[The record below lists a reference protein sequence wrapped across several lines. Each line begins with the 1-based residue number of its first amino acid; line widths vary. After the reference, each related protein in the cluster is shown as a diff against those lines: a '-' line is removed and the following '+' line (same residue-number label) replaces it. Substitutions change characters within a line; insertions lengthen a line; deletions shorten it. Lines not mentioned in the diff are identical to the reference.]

1 MPAMTLGPS
10 DIVGDAEWVGGVVNQ
25 WTIDLDYTAHNLNIT
40 LGSCDATQWIVTTD
54 ELDLPWYSKYSPPGY
69 EMFQYIHPDSGYGLF
84 GDPQDIQIGVTQNT
98 NVATNTPE
106 IQAGTRSYNIHFVRG
121 NGDTGNDFSKLQI
134 NQTPEFVAPTQTIPL
149 EPFGIE
155 LRSASG
161 GVTLDIE
168 DEISRHVATIGI
180 IGANVPNGG
189 IVYYPNNLFG
199 PGGSSEIAGWEHWS
213 HENGFFVVVPKNQVD
228 LASRPKYPAS
238 AYRASNNGIKI
249 EPQARS
255 IYRCDQDILIFKY
268 K

>member
-1 MPAMTLGPS
+1 
-10 DIVGDAEWVGGVVNQ
+10 
-25 WTIDLDYTAHNLNIT
+25 
-40 LGSCDATQWIVTTD
+40 
-54 ELDLPWYSKYSPPGY
+54 
-69 EMFQYIHPDSGYGLF
+69 MFQYIHPDSGYGLF

-106 IQAGTRSYNIHFVRG
+106 VLLGTRSYNLNFVRG
-121 NGDTGNDFSKLQI
+121 EGESAYDFTKLQI
-134 NQTPEFVAPTQTIPL
+134 NQTPEFVTPTQAIPL

-155 LRSASG
+155 LRSATG

-168 DEISRHVATIGI
+168 DEISRYVATLTLDGSLIPI
-180 IGANVPNGG
+180 GG
-189 IVYYPNNLFG
+189 ITYYPNNLFG
-199 PGGSSEIAGWEHWS
+199 PDGSMPIAGWEHWS
-213 HENGFFVVVPKNQVD
+213 HENGFFVVVPKSQGNF
-228 LASRPKYPAS
+228 ASRPKYPAS